1 MRKHLS
7 LLLVFTIF
15 GSALMSCTTTTTP
28 RIPRSR
34 IQTDAR
40 EPLPPVWNRE
50 ANSVYAQSR
59 SNGLI
64 GPDGQKVP
72 RSVRRMQA
80 LEAKQRRAMIDAPA
94 EKKPTWREKRLAAA
108 RDRAEAEAAALA
120 QAETSFQTR
129 RTTTTSRPPSSSSR
143 ETNNSND
150 FVLAPEFETSFSP
163 ATFDPADAIEETA
176 STEAPEAPES
186 TALVPTDLPFAVP
199 IPGKDGYVTLPRG
212 NSYRGEIDV
221 RGIGSGTPVEIP
233 DPNSPGQ
240 TVQFRVP

>member
-1 MRKHLS
+1 MRKQLS
-7 LLLVFTIF
+7 LFLVFSILV
-15 GSALMSCTTTTTP
+15 SALTSCTTTTAP
-28 RIPRSR
+28 RIPRNR

-40 EPLPPVWNRE
+40 EPLPPVWDRQ

-59 SNGLI
+59 ANPNSLI
-64 GPDGQKVP
+64 GPDGQKIP

-80 LEAKQRRAMIDAPA
+80 LEAKQRRGMIDAPN
-94 EKKPTWREKRLAAA
+94 EKKPTWKEKRLAAA
-108 RDRAEAEAAALA
+108 RERAEAEAAARS
-120 QAETSFQTR
+120 QAETSYQTR
-129 RTTTTSRPPSSSSR
+129 RTTTTSRPSSPSSQDTSS
-143 ETNNSND
+143 NFD
-150 FVLAPEFETSFSP
+150 LGPEFETSFSP

-176 STEAPEAPES
+176 SAEAPEAPES

-233 DPNSPGQ
+233 DPNSPGN